1 MPTYEYHC
9 KACDHEFERVQRIT
23 EDPLKTCPKC
33 KKRKVQRL
41 ISQTSFVLKGSGWY
55 NDLYSSKKGD
65 AGKDAG
71 EKPAAPASKSD
82 ADKSPSADSKDAGGK
97 GPKPDSKKGS
107 KDKSSKGGKKS
118 KGSQAAA

>member
-23 EDPLKTCPKC
+23 EDPIKTCPKC

-55 NDLYSSKKGD
+55 NDLYSSKKTGSH
-65 AGKDAG
+65 KDDGA
-71 EKPAAPASKSD
+71 KTAAADSKSD
-82 ADKSPSADSKDAGGK
+82 GGKNSSADSKDGG
-97 GPKPDSKKGS
+97 DKGS
-107 KDKSSKGGKKS
+107 KKASKDSSSNGGKKS